1 MMTDPIMIVPGKNAV
16 LHYVARQ
23 MDGLD
28 DVVVMDSA
36 NHALWQARQTPPRI
50 LLADLELDD
59 MSGVELAEILP
70 NFAPNTRILICGAA
84 SAVAEGEV
92 RAVGAEFVALAGSTA
107 DSVRVVYQALDI
119 APPPVLPTTSEL
131 QQPPTPAKSV
141 AVPAPRPQPR
151 AETAAAQPTPKP
163 APASAAR
170 PTPAATPTPRPASNS
185 APTPKPAANPAPT
198 SRSVPGATS
207 NPALS
212 EPPLDEPAE
221 PFGSSRALVILPQQ
235 LSVLNKLLELLA
247 KEVGAQCVL
256 LSDPAGMVLVQW
268 GALPS
273 VVMEMTG
280 PLLATSF
287 STANQLARHLQEQDS
302 SAVYIHE
309 GSRYDIYAFNIS
321 YRVILILMFDKR
333 VSPGKLGTVWVYAKR
348 AMKQLQQILKL

>member
-1 MMTDPIMIVPGKNAV
+1 
-16 LHYVARQ
+16 

-70 NFAPNTRILICGAA
+70 NFAPNTRILISGPA
-84 SAVAEGEV
+84 SAVNEGEV
-92 RAVGAEFVALAGSTA
+92 RAVGAEFVALSGSTA
-107 DSVRVVYQALDI
+107 DSVRAVYQALNI
-119 APPPVLPTTSEL
+119 APPPVLPSTSEL
-131 QQPPTPAKSV
+131 QQPP
-141 AVPAPRPQPR
+141 APINSRRPLEPQPQPAR
-151 AETAAAQPTPKP
+151 AETPATQPVPKSAPSVAATPKSAPSTTTPRPAPGAMTPKPTPSAVTPKP
-163 APASAAR
+163 ATNAV
-170 PTPAATPTPRPASNS
+170 
-185 APTPKPAANPAPT
+185 TPKPVINAAPNPAPM
-198 SRSVPGATS
+198 PID
-207 NPALS
+207 
-212 EPPLDEPAE
+212 PLDEPAE
-221 PFGSSRALVILPQQ
+221 PFAGSGSLVILPQQ
-235 LSVLNKLLELLA
+235 LSVLTKLLEVLA

-333 VSPGKLGTVWVYAKR
+333 VNPGKLGTVWVYAKR

>member
-1 MMTDPIMIVPGKNAV
+1 MINAPIMIVPGKNSV

-28 DVVVMDSA
+28 DVIVLDSA
-36 NHALWQARQTPPRI
+36 NHALWQARQTPPRVV
-50 LLADLELDD
+50 LAGLQLDD

-70 NFAPNTRILICGAA
+70 NFAPNTRILICGPA
-84 SAVAEGEV
+84 SAVTAGEV
-92 RAVGAEFVALAGSTA
+92 QAVGAEFVALEGSAA
-107 DSVRVVYQALDI
+107 DSVRAVYQALNI
-119 APPPVLPTTSEL
+119 APPPVLPTTAEL
-131 QQPPTPAKSV
+131 QQLPPVPSKAV
-141 AVPAPRPQPR
+141 NAPQAAVPAPRP
-151 AETAAAQPTPKP
+151 TAQPAAPAQPAPKPKP
-163 APASAAR
+163 AN
-170 PTPAATPTPRPASNS
+170 AAT
-185 APTPKPAANPAPT
+185 APTPPAKEQPAPAIEDA
-198 SRSVPGATS
+198 PATPEGFS
-207 NPALS
+207 
-212 EPPLDEPAE
+212 
-221 PFGSSRALVILPQQ
+221 GSGALVIRPQQ
-235 LSVLNKLLELLA
+235 LNVLNKLLEVLA

-321 YRVILILMFDKR
+321 YRVILIVMFDKR
-333 VSPGKLGTVWVYAKR
+333 VNPGKLGTVWVYAKR

>member
-92 RAVGAEFVALAGSTA
+92 RAVGGEFVALAGSTA
-107 DSVRVVYQALDI
+107 DSVRAVYQALDI
-119 APPPVLPTTSEL
+119 APPPLLPTTSEL
-131 QQPPTPAKSV
+131 QQPPAQTRSPRV
-141 AVPAPRPQPR
+141 AEPRQQPR
-151 AETAAAQPTPKP
+151 AETPAAQPAPKPAPATDAKAAPSSTATPKPAPNVAPTPKP
-163 APASAAR
+163 APGA
-170 PTPAATPTPRPASNS
+170 
-185 APTPKPAANPAPT
+185 AANP
-198 SRSVPGATS
+198 VP
-207 NPALS
+207 S

-333 VSPGKLGTVWVYAKR
+333 VNPGKLGTVWVYAKR

>member
-50 LLADLELDD
+50 LIADLELDD
-59 MSGVELAEILP
+59 VSGVELAEILP

-92 RAVGAEFVALAGSTA
+92 RAVGAEFVALTGSTA
-107 DSVRVVYQALDI
+107 ESVRVVYQALDI
-119 APPPVLPTTSEL
+119 APPPQLPTTSEL
-131 QQPPTPAKSV
+131 QQPPAPAKSV
-141 AVPAPRPQPR
+141 AAPAPRPQPR
-151 AETAAAQPTPKP
+151 AETAPAQPTPKP
-163 APASAAR
+163 APATNAR
-170 PTPAATPTPRPASNS
+170 PTPNA
-185 APTPKPAANPAPT
+185 APTPKPTPAAPTARPVPNAASNPAP
-198 SRSVPGATS
+198 
-207 NPALS
+207 S

-333 VSPGKLGTVWVYAKR
+333 DNPGKLGTVWVYAKR

>member
-1 MMTDPIMIVPGKNAV
+1 MMTAPIMIVPGKSAV
-16 LHYVARQ
+16 LQYVARQ
-23 MDGLD
+23 MAGLD

-50 LLADLELDD
+50 VLADMQLDD

-70 NFAPNTRILICGAA
+70 NFAPNTRILICGPMSEVTA
-84 SAVAEGEV
+84 GEV
-92 RAVGAEFVALAGSTA
+92 KAVGAEFVALAGSAA
-107 DSVRVVYQALDI
+107 DSVRTVYQALNI

-131 QQPPTPAKSV
+131 QQLPPAQSKSLN
-141 AVPAPRPQPR
+141 APEPQAPIARPVVQP
-151 AETAAAQPTPKP
+151 AQPTAKPASQPVPPAPKEQPSVAPVAAP
-163 APASAAR
+163 APAEA
-170 PTPAATPTPRPASNS
+170 
-185 APTPKPAANPAPT
+185 
-198 SRSVPGATS
+198 
-207 NPALS
+207 
-212 EPPLDEPAE
+212 
-221 PFGSSRALVILPQQ
+221 FGGSGSLVILPQQ
-235 LSVLNKLLELLA
+235 LNILNKLLELLA

-287 STANQLARHLQEQDS
+287 STAHQLARHLQEQDS

-309 GSRYDIYAFNIS
+309 GTRYDIYAFNIS
-321 YRVILILMFDKR
+321 YRVILIVMFDKR
-333 VSPGKLGTVWVYAKR
+333 VNPGKLGTVWVYAKR